1 MLQQVVL
8 EDSTILSLLGN
19 YAAAQAIPCFANKKN
34 LFSGGGGGCGSC
46 ARKRAAKQREE
57 LAKIKACL
65 VALSGEKKA
74 ELKQLL
80 NTQQIKIVY
89 TTSSGQTL
97 SSVF

>member
-19 YAAAQAIPCFANKKN
+19 PDAQAIPCFANKKN
-34 LFSGGGGGCGSC
+34 LFAGGAGGCGSC
-46 ARKRAAKQREE
+46 ARKRVAKQREE

-65 VALSGEKKA
+65 VALSGEKQT
-74 ELKQLL
+74 EIKQLL

-89 TTSSGQTL
+89 TNSSGQTL
-97 SSVF
+97 SATF